1 MVNGNPYSVVAAFKR
16 KREPS
21 EQMLWWTKVVL
32 VLVVSFLLRGPLSIY
47 LLSNTSHRLEQLLFR
62 TGAVLVAVTAL
73 HTYTD
78 VVRHPERV
86 IFGVHPIR
94 ARWFLQSVCMYQL
107 ASSLLYMLLSLGIWS
122 GVDPEWFGWIT
133 IYVVSSWLG
142 GIGIGYAVHLG
153 SVWAAT
159 SPLMTGILDSIRG
172 ENPREQ
178 AAFIY
183 APGAA
188 LALMGVAL
196 IFGAGATRLAIEGQM
211 GFVPWVIA
219 PACLGIIGWVIALK
233 LADRHLIRA
242 GMILS
247 DIDAHWGVVES
258 AEDDKAVYL
267 DWLATDNPHRLRLL
281 RQSWRLHRWVTIGLW
296 LIGSIVALLQWL
308 GDGLEVVFISGMMA
322 TVFVV
327 FPSRLL
333 QHEPRWLQWSL
344 GIEHWTQWRA
354 VTEVSGLIWL
364 SYCLPICVVQIF
376 FGSIQLSVISAL
388 VLTVPLCGVVAWFE
402 LCGRK
407 RQGLAIALLG
417 SVGIWL
423 IALSTG
429 V

>member
-21 EQMLWWTKVVL
+21 EQILWWTKIVL
-32 VLVVSFLLRGPLSIY
+32 VLVVSMLLREPLSVY

-78 VVRHPERV
+78 VVRHPERF

-94 ARWFLQSVCMYQL
+94 ARLFIQSVCMQQVFN
-107 ASSLLYMLLSLGIWS
+107 SLLYVLLLLGIWS
-122 GVDPEWFGWIT
+122 GVSLDWLGWIA
-133 IYVVSSWLG
+133 IYVLSSWLG

-159 SPLMTGILDSIRG
+159 SPLMAGVLDSIRG

-196 IFGAGATRLAIEGQM
+196 IFGAGATRLAIEGRL
-211 GFVPWVIA
+211 GFVLWLGA
-219 PACLGIIGWVIALK
+219 PGCLGILGWIVAQK
-233 LADRHLIRA
+233 LADQYLIRA

-258 AEDDKAVYL
+258 EEDERAVYL
-267 DWLATDNPHRLRLL
+267 DWLATDHPHRLRLL
-281 RQSWRLHRWVTIGLW
+281 RQSWRLHRWVTLGLW
-296 LIGSIVALLQWL
+296 LAGGLVALLEWL
-308 GDGLEVVFISGMMA
+308 GDGFEVVLASGMVA
-322 TVFVV
+322 TAFIV

-333 QHEPRWLQWSL
+333 QHEPQWLQWSL
-344 GIEHWTQWRA
+344 GIDHRTQWRA

-364 SYCLPICVVQIF
+364 SYCAPIIATQLF
-376 FGSIQLSVISAL
+376 LSSIHLSVLLAM
-388 VLTVPLCGVVAWFE
+388 VLTVPLCGVVAWAE
-402 LCGRK
+402 LHGRK
-407 RQGLAIALLG
+407 KQGLAIGLLC

-423 IALSTG
+423 CAVSG
-429 V
+429 G